1 MADFNACTGCGA
13 MIHNSAP
20 ACPKCGAPQTAAVAS
35 VRAAPSSVQAQTQAQ
50 PMSRPASSAK
60 PSGDKQLKA
69 GDIGE
74 VLGTDYS
81 VVPWYRRRWL
91 VLICLISITP
101 IASIL
106 AMTGDV
112 YYQSKGGVKVF
123 PKNIKTGLMI
133 ATLPWLMYVLN
144 SNNSTGMLAGL
155 ALFVVAVILAF
166 KK

>member
-13 MIHNSAP
+13 MLHNSAP
-20 ACPKCGAPQTAAVAS
+20 ACPKCGAPQTAAVTGVLGAPAS
-35 VRAAPSSVQAQTQAQ
+35 FQSQSQAQT
-50 PMSRPASSAK
+50 MSRPASAAK
-60 PSGDKQLKA
+60 PSGAKTNMA
-69 GDIGE
+69 CE

-112 YYQSKGGVKVF
+112 FYQSKGNVKMF

>member
-35 VRAAPSSVQAQTQAQ
+35 VRAAPASSQTQSQSQ
-50 PMSRPASSAK
+50 PMSRPASAAK
-60 PSGDKQLKA
+60 PPVAKTNVT
-69 GDIGE
+69 GE

-81 VVPWYRRRWL
+81 VVPWFRRRWL

-112 YYQSKGGVKVF
+112 FYQSKGNVKVF
-123 PKNIKTGLMI
+123 PKNVKTGLMI

>member
-20 ACPKCGAPQTAAVAS
+20 ACPKCGAPQTAAVAN
-35 VRAAPSSVQAQTQAQ
+35 VRAAP
-50 PMSRPASSAK
+50 ASAAK
-60 PSGDKQLKA
+60 PSGAKTNVA
-69 GDIGE
+69 GE

-81 VVPWYRRRWL
+81 VVPWFRRRWL

-112 YYQSKGGVKVF
+112 FYQSKGNVKVF
-123 PKNIKTGLMI
+123 PKNIKTGLTI

-155 ALFVVAVILAF
+155 ALLVVAVILAF

>member
-35 VRAAPSSVQAQTQAQ
+35 VRGAPTSSQTQSQAQ
-50 PMSRPASSAK
+50 PMSRPVSAAK
-60 PSGDKQLKA
+60 PPVAKTNVA
-69 GDIGE
+69 GE

-81 VVPWYRRRWL
+81 VVPWFRRRWL

-112 YYQSKGGVKVF
+112 FYQTKGNVKVF